1 METFAHTF
9 EHASAMPAPT
19 WNFLRMNDTT
29 IEIPNHL
36 TIKPHVNASIPP
48 QAHGSAEAFDKA
60 LASNEPRVIVLHIH
74 RSFVEPMTKG
84 GARINE
90 FVDFK

>member
-1 METFAHTF
+1 MKYAESFGI
-9 EHASAMPAPT
+9 PAEAVSTPDE
-19 WNFLRMNDTT
+19 F
-29 IEIPNHL
+29 
-36 TIKPHVNASIPP
+36 
-48 QAHGSAEAFDKA
+48 AEAFDRA
-60 LASNEPRVIVLHIH
+60 LEAEGPRVLVLNIH

>member
-1 METFAHTF
+1 MDFVGYAKSFGIEAEEVSTPDDFA
-9 EHASAMPAPT
+9 
-19 WNFLRMNDTT
+19 D
-29 IEIPNHL
+29 
-36 TIKPHVNASIPP
+36 
-48 QAHGSAEAFDKA
+48 AFDKA
-60 LASNEPRVIVLHIH
+60 LAADGPRVIVLHIH

>member
-1 METFAHTF
+1 
-9 EHASAMPAPT
+9 
-19 WNFLRMNDTT
+19 
-29 IEIPNHL
+29 
-36 TIKPHVNASIPP
+36 
-48 QAHGSAEAFDKA
+48 
-60 LASNEPRVIVLHIH
+60 VLNIH